1 MSSQV
6 EEKIEFIVLSFEDY
20 QENSINF
27 NRIIIPFSKFGLSK
41 APEYIYEGNENI
53 TFKKRHP
60 EYKSIF
66 LDEFTE

>member
-1 MSSQV
+1 MSSQT
-6 EEKIEFIVLSFEDY
+6 EEKTEFIVLSFEDY

-27 NRIIIPFSKFGLSK
+27 TRIIIPFSKFGLSK
-41 APEYIYEGNENI
+41 DSEYIYEGNENI

-60 EYKSIF
+60 AYKSIF